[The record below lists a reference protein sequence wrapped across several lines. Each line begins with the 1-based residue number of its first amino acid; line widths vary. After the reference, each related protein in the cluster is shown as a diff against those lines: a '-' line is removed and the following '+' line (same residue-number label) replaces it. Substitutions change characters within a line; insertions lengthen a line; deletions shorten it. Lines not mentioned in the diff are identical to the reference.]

1 MRAPQLLLALSL
13 AAHAGAAPPVRTGAD
28 VLVRDRLALLQ
39 GKRVGVVTNH
49 TGRLADGTHLADALI
64 ARGVRVTAL
73 FGPEHGIRGEAAA
86 GEKLGDS
93 RDPATG
99 VPVYSLYGATR
110 KPTPAMLRDVDILLY
125 DIQDVGV
132 RFYTYISTMALAMEA
147 AAEARI
153 PFVVLDRPNPL
164 GGLAVD
170 GPVRADSLTSFVGHL
185 PIPVVY
191 GLTCGELARMI
202 EGEQWLPA
210 GLRPDLTVVPMEGW
224 ERRMLWPDTGLRW
237 VRPSPNLPTFAAAQI
252 YPATC
257 FIEATDCSEGR
268 GTDAPFQNIGAPYV
282 DGNLLATRLAGR
294 ALPGV
299 RWEPVRF
306 VPKGSKH
313 KGTPCG
319 GIRGEVTDQGSFQP
333 LLTALVLL
341 DELRT
346 AYPGSF
352 TVRVPTMNRLM
363 GSAVPWRELVA
374 GRAPAEIP
382 PLWQEELARFTAQA
396 ARYRVYR

>member
-1 MRAPQLLLALSL
+1 
-13 AAHAGAAPPVRTGAD
+13 
-28 VLVRDRLALLQ
+28 
-39 GKRVGVVTNH
+39 
-49 TGRLADGTHLADALI
+49 
-64 ARGVRVTAL
+64 
-73 FGPEHGIRGEAAA
+73 
-86 GEKLGDS
+86 
-93 RDPATG
+93 
-99 VPVYSLYGATR
+99 
-110 KPTPAMLRDVDILLY
+110 
-125 DIQDVGV
+125 
-132 RFYTYISTMALAMEA
+132 
-147 AAEARI
+147 
-153 PFVVLDRPNPL
+153 
-164 GGLAVD
+164 
-170 GPVRADSLTSFVGHL
+170 
-185 PIPVVY
+185 
-191 GLTCGELARMI
+191 MI
-202 EGEQWLPA
+202 EGERWLPA

-299 RWEPVRF
+299 RWESVRF
-306 VPKGSKH
+306 VPKSSKH

-319 GIRGEVTDQGSFQP
+319 GIRGEVTDQGVFQP

-341 DELRT
+341 HELRT
-346 AYPGSF
+346 AYPGTF

-363 GSAVPWRELVA
+363 GSVVPWRELAA
-374 GRAPAEIP
+374 GRAPSEIP
-382 PLWQEELARFTAQA
+382 SLWQEELARFTAQA